1 MIYNTTYSCTYN
13 SSDIFLDTD
22 KVTDTDKDFVKNV
35 LYRNDLLHIFY
46 LEDFEYEEEL
56 FITRIEKIYEI
67 IKDHHEIVLCI
78 EKLANNNISITNNI
92 LDLTFGFMLLFSY
105 DYLYI
110 IHPCICDFLE
120 TNEISEINIQK
131 LKSIIIL

>member
-1 MIYNTTYSCTYN
+1 MLYNTTYSCTYN

-67 IKDHHEIVLCI
+67 IKDHPEIVLCI

-131 LKSIIIL
+131 LKSIINL